1 MEIWFLMTCCE
12 LCIDSLSIYLSLSL
26 SYTCSSPFFFTGLCE
41 QYEVKGF
48 PTLNLYSNGQF
59 VEKYTGGRMA
69 EDFEAYMQK
78 TELPEQTSEE
88 TPESENLDTPKEKV
102 ELW

>member
-1 MEIWFLMTCCE
+1 MNSVLI
-12 LCIDSLSIYLSLSL
+12 LSLYISL
-26 SYTCSSPFFFTGLCE
+26 FLSLTPVHLHFFFTGLCE